1 MALYDIAFALTSL
14 VPDMPLARCQTG
26 VRRALEAIYDQ
37 ADWSFRRASRGW
49 LAPGM
54 VFDGVG
60 TFTTIPYSN
69 QIIAD
74 ATATAALVAYTGRP
88 FITELQYRNPAF
100 AVYDIVAYDYNT
112 INPGFVTLDAR
123 PSMDG
128 AG

>member
-1 MALYDIAFALTSL
+1 
-14 VPDMPLARCQTG
+14 
-26 VRRALEAIYDQ
+26 
-37 ADWSFRRASRGW
+37 
-49 LAPGM
+49 M

-60 TFTTIPYSN
+60 TFTTIPYVFRN

-112 INPGFVTLDAR
+112 INPGFVTLTLDR
-123 PSMDG
+123 PMDG
-128 AG
+128 AWKRTRSAILHLPALLRCSGERLAQVGIAVRTSPTDIKLFNFQN